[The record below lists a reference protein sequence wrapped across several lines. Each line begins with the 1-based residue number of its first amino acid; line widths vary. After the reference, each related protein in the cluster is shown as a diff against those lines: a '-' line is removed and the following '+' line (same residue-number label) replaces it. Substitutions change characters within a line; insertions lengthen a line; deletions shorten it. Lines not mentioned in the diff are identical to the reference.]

1 MRGLD
6 TRDLV
11 QYRDLMVLYR
21 LGCILVITSSR
32 SEGFGNLMD
41 QFHNARDAYFNAY
54 GGSIQVF
61 SYFKRVTEW
70 FSNENSVYG
79 HNHSLLKFEI
89 LDYIIRTAS
98 NEVMNRSSR

>member
-1 MRGLD
+1 ML
-6 TRDLV
+6 
-11 QYRDLMVLYR
+11 
-21 LGCILVITSSR
+21 
-32 SEGFGNLMD
+32 
-41 QFHNARDAYFNAY
+41 QFHDARDAYFNAY

>member
-21 LGCILVITSSR
+21 LGCILVITSSH
-32 SEGFGNLMD
+32 SEGFGDLML